1 MRRSMLVMMAL
12 AWLAHAQQTCAD
24 IGLATDKCAFAR
36 QYCAEEQI
44 SAINYMEAYYC
55 ASSKAS
61 SVFVIMGCVVWLIC
75 LFLSIGIAASDYLC
89 PNLHTMSTIL
99 GMSESLV
106 GVTFLALGNGSPDLF
121 STYAAM
127 RIGAGS
133 LAIGELL
140 GAASFIL
147 AVVTGS
153 MALARPFKVTR
164 KTYLRDSVF
173 FLVAM
178 LFTIFFVSDGVL
190 WVWECVVMLTLY
202 TIYVIFVVSWHWIR
216 SRQRK
221 RYVQDMLARDFYTEP
236 GYEQQLE
243 ADEEIADSHPLLQSP
258 TAAGAPTFSGHEF
271 HDEPDEPDEEAYRD
285 IVNLMG
291 FHSNRNPRSSHL
303 SLPDHL
309 HYAHGGAS
317 PRSPRSGMHSGEST
331 PESRG
336 RKRGRP
342 HSPFSPR
349 GRSSNSSASPKPSI
363 RPSLYSALEFRALM
377 NQLREARHAS
387 GRYYDDDTIAM
398 NSRSSLSPPPS
409 ATAAAEAEGTSDR
422 EAGPRKLLPR
432 LYVTDFGRYV
442 DQEPVP
448 HDIENRGRSLSPP
461 NVEEEEDPEL
471 VEEMMNERLFGR
483 IAETSKNSIFT
494 LLPALNGLFS
504 KPYYAIISSI
514 LTTPTLFLLSITIP
528 VHQTEDASEDDKAQA
543 YESSSPAPSLG
554 PTPLPKSDLMQNPR
568 WLLILQAVVAP
579 FVVAITQFYMDGTV
593 YLTTAILGASVGTLT
608 LLALLFLCWSS
619 PDSAPGPQIK
629 LVSFIGF
636 FVAISWIS
644 TIANEVVGVLKMFGA
659 ISNVSDAILGLTVF
673 ALGNSLGD
681 LVSNVTV
688 ARMGYPMMAV
698 SACFGGPLLN
708 ILAGVGLSCLVVLLR
723 SGRDRGYH
731 IELSPSLVVSTSS
744 LIITLLILIIAVPLN
759 NWRISRTIGVA
770 TIACW
775 AVSIIINIIIEF
787 I

>member
-1 MRRSMLVMMAL
+1 M
-12 AWLAHAQQTCAD
+12 
-24 IGLATDKCAFAR
+24 
-36 QYCAEEQI
+36 
-44 SAINYMEAYYC
+44 SA
-55 ASSKAS
+55 
-61 SVFVIMGCVVWLIC
+61 
-75 LFLSIGIAASDYLC
+75 
-89 PNLHTMSTIL
+89 IL

-164 KTYLRDSVF
+164 KTYLRDSIF

-190 WVWECVVMLTLY
+190 WAWECVVMLTLY

-216 SRQRK
+216 SRQRQ

-243 ADEEIADSHPLLQSP
+243 ADEEISDFHPLLQSS
-258 TAAGAPTFSGHEF
+258 AQAEAPTLAGHEF
-271 HDEPDEPDEEAYRD
+271 HDDDNDDDDEPDEEAYRD

-291 FHSNRNPRSSHL
+291 FHNSRAPRSSHL
-303 SLPDHL
+303 SLPDH
-309 HYAHGGAS
+309 HHHHHHAHGGVS
-317 PRSPRSGMHSGEST
+317 PRSPRSPGNGMQSGEST

-336 RKRGRP
+336 RRRGRP

-349 GRSSNSSASPKPSI
+349 GRSPNSSLSPKPSI

-398 NSRSSLSPPPS
+398 DSRSSVSPPLS
-409 ATAAAEAEGTSDR
+409 APAVTETEGVSDTSADP
-422 EAGPRKLLPR
+422 GKLLPR
-432 LYVTDFGRYV
+432 LYVTDFGRPV
-442 DQEPVP
+442 EQEPVP

-461 NVEEEEDPEL
+461 AVEEDEDSEI

-504 KPYYAIISSI
+504 KPWYAIISSI

-528 VHQTEDASEDDKAQA
+528 VHQTEDESEDDKARA

-554 PTPLPKSDLMQNPR
+554 PSPQPKSDLMQNPR
-568 WLLILQAVVAP
+568 WLLILQAVIAP
-579 FVVAITQFYMDGTV
+579 FVVALTQFYMDGTM
-593 YLTTAILGASVGTLT
+593 YLTTVLLGASVGTLT
-608 LLALLFLCWSS
+608 LLALIFLCWGS
-619 PDSAPGPQIK
+619 PDSAPSPQIK

-731 IELSPSLVVSTSS
+731 IELSPSLVVSTCS
-744 LIITLLILIIAVPLN
+744 LIVNLLILIIAVPLN

-770 TIACW
+770 TITCW